1 MKLDYNDLWD
11 YSSTCYKLFK
21 STDSRHLPP
30 TLASC
35 DISEG
40 LCKSLWN
47 ELVDQLWCETTMK
60 MYLPDYSLI
69 CFIRG
74 FYSYFPLNATPNHLL
89 FQEKKDKQW
98 SLQSWLW
105 AITSWLISLSWP
117 LASGPSNYGTQS
129 GCYAEFRESW
139 EKLFLPVHSLP
150 HWKSTAES
158 GR

>member
-1 MKLDYNDLWD
+1 MTYETIAQPAI
-11 YSSTCYKLFK
+11 SSFK
-21 STDSRHLPP
+21 STDSRHLPR
-30 TLASC
+30 TLASR

-47 ELVDQLWCETTMK
+47 ELADQLWCETTVK

-74 FYSYFPLNATPNHLL
+74 FYSYFALNATPNHLL
-89 FQEKKDKQW
+89 FQEKKINMK
-98 SLQSWLW
+98 SAELAMSNYFL
-105 AITSWLISLSWP
+105 ANFSF
-117 LASGPSNYGTQS
+117 LASGQWPQQLWDPKRLL
-129 GCYAEFRESW
+129 CRVWRVW